1 MTSPWQG
8 EESGEYFWSYRQD
21 GDIFGWHLSLG
32 VALEVTLLSDI
43 PDMIFLGKQPYVSVF
58 ARFLPFLR
66 EFIDFAPSTPLI
78 QFSYIFRNLS
88 PEGPDWICTFSGDFE
103 RFYWFWPLCGPSI
116 ETLIISICSILNAYY
131 NDVGYVLRHHTK
143 SNVRVKFVPSEPVFG
158 WFC

>member
-8 EESGEYFWSYRQD
+8 EESGEYFWSYMQD

-66 EFIDFAPSTPLI
+66 DFIDFDPSTPLI
-78 QFSYIFRNLS
+78 QLNTSLEFYHQKDLTEFARFRAILS
-88 PEGPDWICTFSGDFE
+88 VFIDFDP
-103 RFYWFWPLCGPSI
+103 FAPLQ
-116 ETLIISICSILNAYY
+116 LK
-131 NDVGYVLRHHTK
+131 H
-143 SNVRVKFVPSEPVFG
+143 
-158 WFC
+158 